1 MGKKIKIPKN
11 KDIEEIVYENED
23 NVSKSEKK
31 EEKAR
36 TKFVENVKI
45 NPKFLDSYNKRKD
58 AQNKEEEK
66 KVELLKTIAKIKK
79 NEEEKSL

>member
-58 AQNKEEEK
+58 EKNKEEEK